1 MLTVNDLMTAVPDTV
16 TPATP
21 LRTVIGIMKTRGY
34 RQVPVLDNGTL
45 VGIVTDRDIRLVMNS
60 PVVLHDRSQDEALL
74 TDVTAESCMTP
85 NPIFVT
91 PETPAYRAAEMLSMY
106 KFGAMPVIEN
116 DILVGIITT
125 TDFLTYFSVNE
136 VEENGAGV

>member
-16 TPATP
+16 TPTTP
-21 LRTVIGIMKTRGY
+21 LRTVIGIMKMRGY
-34 RQVPVLDNGTL
+34 RQIPVLDNGKL

-60 PVVLHDRSQDEALL
+60 PVVLHDKAQDEALL
-74 TDVTAESCMTP
+74 TDVTVESCMTP

-106 KFGAMPVIEN
+106 KFGAMPVIEK
-116 DILVGIITT
+116 DTLVGIITT
-125 TDFLTYFSVNE
+125 TDFLNYFLENE
-136 VEENGAGV
+136 RDEGDSEA